1 MSWEMMLHYFLLVF
15 LLIICIIAIEVKD
28 LLYAA
33 IMLCGASAVIA
44 VLFYILHAPDIAITQ
59 AAVDAGIA
67 TVLYIVAISR
77 TRREE

>member
-1 MSWEMMLHYFLLVF
+1 MSWEMMLHYFLLAF
-15 LLIICIIAIEVKD
+15 LLVICIVAIEVKD